1 MVHLIQRLAAVAVA
15 ALACVAS
22 TYAQGGKVEVM
33 GGDTYNWGTLP
44 PGKLK
49 AELTVRNV
57 GQGTLVIDTVRPS
70 CGCTTSPI
78 DKKVLEPGETATVHV
93 TLDASYRQG
102 HLEKSVTIVS
112 NDSTT
117 PYHFVRLI
125 AEIKPTL
132 AVVPTTNFVLA
143 NGQVGV
149 EGVSAP
155 VTITNM
161 SDEPQTVQPPKVGAG
176 GNVDVR
182 FDMDESRQL
191 DPGESMEISAH
202 ITPRDS
208 RSIIG
213 SVTMETTAPDKP
225 TLTFGVT
232 GTLAPSTDGGVV
244 GHR

>member
-1 MVHLIQRLAAVAVA
+1 MVQLTHRLAIIA
-15 ALACVAS
+15 AAAIFCVGVS
-22 TYAQGGKVEVM
+22 FAQGGKVEVE

-132 AVVPTTNFVLA
+132 SVAPTTNFVLA
-143 NGQVGV
+143 NGKVGV
-149 EGVSAP
+149 EGATAP
-155 VTITNM
+155 VTIRNM
-161 SDEPQTVQPPKVGAG
+161 SDEPQTIQPPQVGPG

-182 FDMDESRQL
+182 FDMDKPRVL
-191 DPGESMEISAH
+191 APGESMELSAKV
-202 ITPRDS
+202 TPRDS

-213 SVTMETTAPDKP
+213 SVTIETTASDKP

-232 GTLAPSTDGGVV
+232 GTLAPATDSGVV

>member
-1 MVHLIQRLAAVAVA
+1 MVQMFQRLAVVAMA
-15 ALACVAS
+15 ITLCAGSLF
-22 TYAQGGKVEVM
+22 AQGGKVEVE

-57 GQGTLVIDTVRPS
+57 GVGTLVIDTVRPS

-78 DKKVLEPGETATVHV
+78 DRKVLEPGETATVHV
-93 TLDASYRQG
+93 TLDASYRKG

-132 AVVPTTNFVLA
+132 TVLPTTNFILT

-149 EGVSAP
+149 EAATAS
-155 VTITNM
+155 VTIQNT
-161 SDEPQTVQPPKVGAG
+161 SDEPQTVQPPKVRPG
-176 GNVDVR
+176 GNVDIR
-182 FDMDESRQL
+182 FDMDKPRTL
-191 DPGESMEISAH
+191 APGESLELSANV
-202 ITPRDS
+202 TPKDART
-208 RSIIG
+208 IIG
-213 SVTMETTAPDKP
+213 SVTIETTAPESP
-225 TLTFGVT
+225 TLNFGVT
-232 GTLAPSTDGGVV
+232 GTLAPAADSGVA